1 MRKLSY
7 KVTIADIARK
17 LNIDP
22 ATVSRALHDHPS
34 ISERTKTMV
43 INTAEKLQYN
53 RNNLASSL
61 RSGRTNVIGVMV
73 PSADISFFGSVVHG
87 IEALANEKGYSV
99 LIYQS
104 NEARSYELK
113 GLEAFLNARVDG
125 ILVSIAKDTSDY
137 SHFTNIKK
145 LGIPLVFFDRTKE
158 DLAIPSVMI
167 DDYKGAFI
175 ATEHLIKQ
183 GYKRIAHISGP
194 QHMDIFRHRLH
205 GYKDALKKYKMP
217 SDKEFIYEGDISIDA
232 GRKAIVKLLSA
243 SKSPDAVFA
252 VEDFTALGALKQ
264 LKDYKIKVP
273 QEFGVV
279 GFANEL
285 FGEHI
290 TPSLST
296 FDQQTVQMGKQALGL
311 LLQLI
316 EAKGTR
322 RKVDQKIV
330 LDPVPVFRESSL
342 KREET

>member
-1 MRKLSY
+1 MQNLSY

-22 ATVSRALHDHPS
+22 ATVSRALHNHPS

-43 INTAEKLQYN
+43 INTAEKLNYN

-104 NEARSYELK
+104 NESRSYEEK
-113 GLEAFLNARVDG
+113 GLNTFLNARVDG
-125 ILVSIAKDTSDY
+125 ILVSIAKDTRDY

-145 LGIPLVFFDRTKE
+145 LGIPIAFFDRAKE
-158 DLAIPSVMI
+158 DLEIPAVVI
-167 DDYKGAFI
+167 DDYKGAFL

-183 GYKRIAHISGP
+183 GYKRVAHIAGP
-194 QHMDIFRHRLH
+194 QHMDVFRHRLE
-205 GYKDALKKYKMP
+205 GYREALKIYKMP
-217 SDKEFIYEGDISIDA
+217 AGKELVYEGDVSIA
-232 GRKAIVKLLSA
+232 SGRKAIEELQA
-243 SKSPDAVFA
+243 APNPPDAVFA

-264 LKDYKIKVP
+264 LKDMKIKVP
-273 QEFGVV
+273 QEFGVI

-296 FDQQTVQMGKQALGL
+296 FDQQTVQMGKEALGL

-316 EAKGTR
+316 EIRGTR
-322 RKVDQKIV
+322 RKVEQKIV

-342 KREET
+342 KKAR

>member
-1 MRKLSY
+1 MSNKI
-7 KVTIADIARK
+7 TIADIARK
-17 LNIDP
+17 LNVDP
-22 ATVSRALHDHPS
+22 ATVSRALNGHPS

-73 PSADISFFGSVVHG
+73 PSADISFFGSVIHG

-104 NEARSYELK
+104 NESRSYELK

-125 ILVSIAKDTSDY
+125 VLVSIAKDTLDY

-145 LGIPLVFFDRTKE
+145 RGIPIIFFDRAKE
-158 DLAIPSVMI
+158 NLNIPSVVI
-167 DDYKGAFI
+167 DDYKGAFE
-175 ATEHLIKQ
+175 ATKHLIKQ
-183 GYKRIAHISGP
+183 GYKRIAHIAGP
-194 QHMDIFRHRLH
+194 QHMDVFHHRLE
-205 GYKDALKKYKMP
+205 GYRDALKAHKMP
-217 SDKEFIYEGDISIDA
+217 AGKTLIYEGDVSIEA
-232 GRKAIVKLLSA
+232 GRKAIQQLLSA
-243 SKSPDAVFA
+243 PKPPDAVFA

-264 LKDYKIKVP
+264 LKESKIKVP

-285 FGEHI
+285 FGEHV

-296 FDQQTVQMGKQALGL
+296 FDQQTVQMGKEALGL
-311 LLQLI
+311 LLEL
-316 EAKGTR
+316 
-322 RKVDQKIV
+322 
-330 LDPVPVFRESSL
+330 
-342 KREET
+342 

>member
-1 MRKLSY
+1 MNN
-7 KVTIADIARK
+7 KVTITDIARK
-17 LNIDP
+17 LDITP
-22 ATVSRALHDHPS
+22 ATVSRALNNHPS

-43 INTAEKLQYN
+43 INTAEKLHYN

-61 RSGRTNVIGVMV
+61 RSGRTNIIGVMV
-73 PSADISFFGSVVHG
+73 PSAKINFFGAVVHG

-104 NEARSYELK
+104 NESCSYEIK
-113 GLEAFLNARVDG
+113 GLTTFLNARVDG
-125 ILVSIAKDTSDY
+125 ILVSIAKDTLDH

-145 LGIPLVFFDRTKE
+145 RGIPVVFFDRAKE
-158 DLAIPSVMI
+158 DLGIPSVVI
-167 DDYKGAFI
+167 DDYKGAFE

-183 GYKRIAHISGP
+183 GYKRIVHIAGP
-194 QHMDIFRHRLH
+194 QHVDAFRHRLN
-205 GYKDALKKYKMP
+205 GYMDALKAYKMP
-217 SDKEFIYEGDISIDA
+217 TGKGLVYEGDISIES
-232 GRKAIVKLLSA
+232 GRKAIEQLLSVP
-243 SKSPDAVFA
+243 KPPDAVFA

-264 LKDYKIKVP
+264 LKDMNIKVP

-290 TPSLST
+290 TPALST
-296 FDQQTVQMGKQALGL
+296 FDQQTVQMGREALGL

-322 RKVDQKIV
+322 RKVTQKVV
-330 LDPVPVFRESSL
+330 LDAMPVFRESSL
-342 KREET
+342 KRGK

>member
-1 MRKLSY
+1 MSY

-17 LNIDP
+17 LSIDP
-22 ATVSRALHDHPS
+22 ATVSRALNGHPS
-34 ISERTKTMV
+34 ISERTKTQV
-43 INTAEKLQYN
+43 INTAEKLQYR

-104 NEARSYELK
+104 NESRSYEVK

-125 ILVSIAKDTSDY
+125 ILVSIAKDTLDY
-137 SHFTNIKK
+137 SHFTRVKK
-145 LGIPLVFFDRTKE
+145 SGIPIVFFDRAKD
-158 DLAIPSVMI
+158 DLDIPSVVI
-167 DDYKGAFI
+167 DDHQGAFT

-194 QHMDIFRHRLH
+194 QHMDIFHNRLE
-205 GYKDALKKYKMP
+205 GYKAALKKYKLP
-217 SDKEFIYEGDISIDA
+217 ATKDLVYEGNVSIES
-232 GRKAIVKLLSA
+232 GKEAIKKLLA
-243 SKSPDAVFA
+243 APKPPDAVFA

-264 LKDYKIKVP
+264 LKEMNIKVP
-273 QEFGVV
+273 QDFGVV

-285 FGEHI
+285 FSEHI
-290 TPSLST
+290 TPALST
-296 FDQQTVQMGKQALGL
+296 FDQRTVQMGREALDL

-316 EAKGTR
+316 EAKGSR
-322 RKVDQKIV
+322 RSIQKKVV
-330 LDPVPVFRESSL
+330 LDPVPVFRHSSL
-342 KREET
+342 KKGV